1 MDEAFHARLQ
11 LDEGAVIGQAD
22 DPALDPGADR
32 VLGGNTHPGI
42 GALLLQ
48 AERDAAGLAIVL
60 EDHDLDAVA
69 DHVDLRWMAD
79 AAPRHIGDVEEPVD
93 PAEVHEGAVIRDV
106 LDGAVHELAFGE
118 VRQGPLPALVAR
130 LLEQE
135 PAGHDHVAAPL
146 VDLDDLHGEGLAD
159 ELFGVTHR
167 MQVDLGAWQEGF
179 YADVHHH
186 PALDAA
192 DDPAFDNGLLFVDP
206 LQVFPDLHLV
216 RFLFGQDE
224 VTFAVLA
231 FLDVDRKS
239 SAGCERGQLL
249 GREFLGGN
257 DPLGFIADV
266 HDHRVLLD
274 RQDGDRKSTR
284 LNSSHLVISYAVFC
298 LKKKKK
304 VNKYT

>member
-1 MDEAFHARLQ
+1 GDA
-11 LDEGAVIGQAD
+11 
-22 DPALDPGADR
+22 
-32 VLGGNTHPGI
+32 HPGI

-48 AERDAAGLAIVL
+48 TERDAAGLAVIL
-60 EDHDLDAVA
+60 ENHHFDTVA
-69 DHVDLRWMAD
+69 DHVDLRRVAD
-79 AAPRHIGDVEEPVD
+79 AAPRHIGDVGKPVE
-93 PAEVHEGAVIRDV
+93 PAEVHESAGICDV

-130 LLEQE
+130 FLEQE

-179 YADVHHH
+179 YADVHQH

-216 RFLFGQDE
+216 RFLFGQDD
-224 VTFAVLA
+224 VTFAVPASLH
-231 FLDVDRKS
+231 LSPQS
-239 SAGCERGQLL
+239 STGSTRGPRLGRALL
-249 GREFLGGN
+249 G
-257 DPLGFIADV
+257 
-266 HDHRVLLD
+266 
-274 RQDGDRKSTR
+274 
-284 LNSSHLVISYAVFC
+284 
-298 LKKKKK
+298 
-304 VNKYT
+304 

>member
-167 MQVDLGAWQEGF
+167 MQVDLGAGQEGF

-192 DDPAFDNGLLFVDP
+192 DDPAFDNGRSEEHTSE
-206 LQVFPDLHLV
+206 LQSRLHLV
-216 RFLFGQDE
+216 CRLLLE
-224 VTFAVLA
+224 KKKTIYKKPTRRHPPYAN
-231 FLDVDRKS
+231 
-239 SAGCERGQLL
+239 SAGANCSPTYTQRG
-249 GREFLGGN
+249 RSAS
-257 DPLGFIADV
+257 PRPSKSIA
-266 HDHRVLLD
+266 
-274 RQDGDRKSTR
+274 ST
-284 LNSSHLVISYAVFC
+284 LHH
-298 LKKKKK
+298 
-304 VNKYT
+304 